1 MKLPIVGKVDR
12 PTPWL
17 IGLAVAGLVGI
28 LGIAYAV
35 SRRGIPD
42 SQDVAKVTVPV
53 TQKDL
58 TVQIEVS
65 GSVVPVQTV
74 NLSPKTSGRVIRLYV
89 EQGDRV
95 RQGQVIAEMES
106 TDIQAQLVQAQASVA
121 QSQARLDQ
129 ARAGNRLEDITQAQ
143 ATIAQA
149 QAQVS
154 QARARLALSQERVQR
169 NQSLANQGAI
179 SRDSLD
185 EVLNE
190 GRSAQ
195 ANLEQTQARVG
206 ELQQRLTL
214 LRSGSRPEEIALA
227 VAQRDEAQGRLQAI
241 ETQLADTL
249 IRAPF
254 SGTITQKYAIAGA
267 FVTPTTSAS
276 ATSSATS
283 SSIVALETGL
293 ELLAQVPEK
302 NISQIKLGQVVQIV
316 AKDAYPD
323 RTFEGRV
330 RLIAPG
336 AVREQNVNSFQVR
349 VSLVTGRE
357 ILRSGMNVDLQ
368 FVGGKIDNALVVPTV
383 AIVTCRSEQGALVPD
398 KQNVPQF
405 QPVKTGYTDS
415 VGNTQVLTGLQPN
428 QRVFMELPQG
438 VKEPKECQAREAG
451 SDGLD

>member
-1 MKLPIVGKVDR
+1 MKLPIVGKVNK

-17 IGLAVAGLVGI
+17 IGLAVVGLLGVS
-28 LGIAYAV
+28 GIAYTV
-35 SRRGIPD
+35 SRRGTPNA
-42 SQDVAKVTVPV
+42 QDVAKVTVPV

-58 TVQIEVS
+58 TVQIAVS
-65 GSVVPVQTV
+65 GSVVAVRTV
-74 NLSPKTSGRVIRLYV
+74 NLSPKTAGRVTRLYV

-106 TDIQAQLVQAQASVA
+106 TDLQAQIVQAQASVA

-129 ARAGNRLEDITQAQ
+129 ARAGNRPEDITQAQ
-143 ATIAQA
+143 SAIAQA
-149 QAQVS
+149 QFQVS
-154 QARARLALSQERVQR
+154 QAQSRLSLAQQRVQR

-185 EVLNE
+185 VVLNE
-190 GRSAQ
+190 ERSAQ
-195 ANLEQTQARVG
+195 GNLSQSQARVG
-206 ELQQRLTL
+206 ELQQRLAL
-214 LRSGSRPEEIALA
+214 LRSGSRPEEIELA
-227 VAQRDEAQGRLQAI
+227 AAQLTEAQGRLQAI
-241 ETQLADTL
+241 ETQLADTI

-283 SSIVALETGL
+283 SSIVALESGL

-302 NISQIKLGQVVQIV
+302 NISQIKLGQPVQIV

-323 RTFEGRV
+323 KTFEGRV
-330 RLIAPG
+330 RLIAPV

-357 ILRSGMNVDLQ
+357 VLRSGMNADIK
-368 FVGGKIDNALVVPTV
+368 FVGGKIDNAFVVPTV
-383 AIVTCRSEQGALVPD
+383 AIVTCQGEQGALVPD
-398 KQNVPQF
+398 GQNVPQF

-428 QRVFMELPQG
+428 QRVFMELPPGAKQ
-438 VKEPKECQAREAG
+438 PKKCQSTTDTG
-451 SDGLD
+451 SGES